1 MKKSDAAPLMEKSSC
16 EMTFTYSD
24 TEVSA
29 VLYRMVS
36 QNPGDMAGAVF
47 RCEDMPSGFDY
58 TRMQPVQIHTA
69 EYRGFEIPQSALRI
83 LDGWEGVYI
92 LDEVAVDYRRVLIA
106 YEGDG
111 YYLVTGVDGS
121 ALSVETGDD
130 TATDTADE
138 CPYGWIQ
145 MNDVVIAEGRGLDVG
160 KVVQGAS

>member
-1 MKKSDAAPLMEKSSC
+1 
-16 EMTFTYSD
+16 
-24 TEVSA
+24 
-29 VLYRMVS
+29 
-36 QNPGDMAGAVF
+36 
-47 RCEDMPSGFDY
+47 
-58 TRMQPVQIHTA
+58 MQPVQIHTA

-92 LDEVAVDYRRVLIA
+92 LDEVTVDFRRVHIA

-111 YYLVTGVDGS
+111 YYIVTGDDGS

-145 MNDVVIAEGRGLDVG
+145 MNDVVIAEGRGLYVG